1 MADQDRPAEQPDR
14 ADGPRSGPAPQG
26 PAAQGPAAPG
36 QPPAPG
42 WSTQQPPPYQ
52 PGSGWAEHDAPPS
65 SAPGGW
71 TPPPPAPKPGVVPLR
86 PLGVGDIMTGAIDYV
101 RRDPKTVIAIS
112 AMVGFVAAIVQL
124 GMLAVPSGD
133 LAALTTG
140 DPATVDPAELGR
152 LLLALTGYLAVAG
165 LITAVLQ
172 IFGTGMLTHVM
183 GRAVIGRQTD
193 LGRAWELVRP
203 QLWRLIG
210 ATLLVGVVVIA
221 AATLP
226 LLPGALALAAGLSA
240 VGGVLI
246 GIGAV
251 LALVLAVWASF
262 GLILTTPALALED
275 LSPVTAMKR
284 SWSLVKGAFWR
295 TLGIVLLGT
304 IVGQA
309 VGSLLAAPFS
319 LIGGVSGELTTA
331 SVFGAAIAGLVTVM
345 VALPFIAGVTALVYI
360 DRRIRTED
368 LAPVLAAAASTPEG
382 PSPLS

>member
-14 ADGPRSGPAPQG
+14 ADGPH
-26 PAAQGPAAPG
+26 G
-36 QPPAPG
+36 QSPAPG
-42 WSTQQPPPYQ
+42 WSNQQPPPYQ
-52 PGSGWAEHDAPPS
+52 PVSGWGSHDAPP
-65 SAPGGW
+65 PGTPSGW

-86 PLGVGDIMTGAIDYV
+86 PLGVGDIMSGAIDYV
-101 RRDPKTVIAIS
+101 RRDPKTVIAIA
-112 AMVGFVAAIVQL
+112 AMVGFVAAVVQL
-124 GMLAVPSGD
+124 GMLAVPAGD

-140 DPATVDPAELGR
+140 DPAAVDPAELGR
-152 LLLALTGYLAVAG
+152 LLLLLTGYLAVAG
-165 LITAVLQ
+165 LITGVLQ

-183 GRAVIGRQTD
+183 GRAVIGRHTD

-210 ATLLVGVVVIA
+210 ATFLVGIVVIA
-221 AATLP
+221 AALLP
-226 LLPGALALAAGLSA
+226 LLPGALALVAGLGG
-240 VGGVLI
+240 VGGVLT
-246 GIGAV
+246 GVGAIV
-251 LALVLAVWASF
+251 AVVLAVWASF

-275 LSPVTAMKR
+275 LGPITAMKR
-284 SWSLVKGAFWR
+284 SWALVKGAFWR

-331 SVFGAAIAGLVTVM
+331 SVFGAAIAGLVTVL

-368 LAPVLAAAASTPEG
+368 LAPVLAAAAATSED